1 MHERA
6 LAENEYYDRGG
17 YNKFDLDEEV
27 KGGGADQ
34 LAMKRR
40 QERIEQ
46 KSEVFKNAFRENS
59 YTHVVKKFQKTFDD
73 NMREL
78 LQVLTKEKRY
88 ETHIANLATRL
99 DYNGY
104 YSEVFNDIEVVLYPK

>member
-1 MHERA
+1 M
-6 LAENEYYDRGG
+6 GG
-17 YNKFDLDEEV
+17 DGEEEEKHGV
-27 KGGGADQ
+27 DQ

-40 QERIEQ
+40 QERINQ

-59 YTHVVKKFQKTFDD
+59 YSQVVKKFQKGFDD

-78 LQVLTKEKRY
+78 LQILTKEKRY

-104 YSEVFNDIEVVLYPK
+104 YSQVFEDIEVIIYPK